1 MSSSLPAA
9 AELLLLIVM
18 LIGLVGV
25 LLPVLPGLLLIGL
38 AGLAWAGLDGGGAA
52 RWTVFATMVALLLA
66 GTVAKYVL
74 PARSARSTGAPR
86 STVLIGSI
94 GAVVGFF
101 VIPVVGLVI
110 GGVGAVF
117 LAELSRL
124 GDAGSAWRS
133 TRAVV
138 VGIGFGVLIEFTA
151 GLLAVLVWVAG
162 VLAT

>member
-9 AELLLLIVM
+9 AELLLLLVM
-18 LIGLVGV
+18 LVGLVGV

-52 RWTVFATMVALLLA
+52 RWTVFAAMIVVLLV
-66 GTVAKYVL
+66 GTLAKYVL
-74 PARSARSTGAPR
+74 PARSARTTGAPR
-86 STVLIGSI
+86 STVLF
-94 GAVVGFF
+94 GAVGAIVGFF

-117 LAELSRL
+117 LAEHRRL

-133 TRAVV
+133 TRAVL
-138 VGIGFGVLIEFTA
+138 VGVGVGVLIELAA
-151 GLLAVLVWVAG
+151 GLLAILVWVAG